1 MSCSDDSYRIIILG
15 AGIIGLTTACT
26 LLKEYVTNKNLEV
39 TIISETFSPETT
51 GDVSAGYW
59 QPYGLGN
66 IDEQTLRWAG
76 YTHDIFLNEFFST
89 KAARAGVMKIPAY
102 VLQGFDNQINKIIE
116 KPPPYAH
123 LVRHFRLL
131 DKHEISMFDHLKP
144 KSGHVLSSIVVEVRK
159 YLTELQRFLE
169 QDCRVKFIKNKIHS
183 INELKHK
190 ANVIIN
196 CTGLGS
202 RYLFNDQTIRP
213 ARGQVDLIKLFSL
226 YCKFLYF

>member
-1 MSCSDDSYRIIILG
+1 MSYSDDSYRILILG

-26 LLKEYVTNKNLEV
+26 LLNEYETNKNLQV
-39 TIISETFSPETT
+39 IIISETFSPDTT

-59 QPYGLGN
+59 QPYGLKN
-66 IDEQTLRWAG
+66 IDQRTLRWAG
-76 YTHDIFLNEFFST
+76 YTHDILHNEFFST
-89 KAARAGVMKIPAY
+89 KAARAGVMKIAAY
-102 VLQGFDNQINKIIE
+102 VLQGFDNQNNEIIA
-116 KPPPYAH
+116 KPLPYAH

-144 KSGHVLSSIVVEVRK
+144 KSGHVLSSIVVEVKK
-159 YLTELQRFLE
+159 YLPQLQRFLE
-169 QDCRVKFIKNKIHS
+169 QDRRVKFIKKKIHS
-183 INELKHK
+183 IDELKHK

-213 ARGQVDLIKLFSL
+213 ARGQVDLIKLFLS
-226 YCKFLYF
+226 YY